1 MSMQLVQLLQ
11 RLSAEERGELLRRRG
26 LDAASGADL
35 GKLASKLA
43 DPGSL
48 VAAFA
53 ELDQFQHLVLRWLAD
68 QPGHA
73 AAWAALG
80 RELDGR
86 VPPDYL
92 ENALRELRLWGL
104 VDYEAAPAP
113 GYVATYGAVATSLPQ
128 PRGARLRELMAN
140 LDSET
145 LRRMAMGLG
154 LKAAPT
160 RDQRERQLLDSLG
173 NSDFCAGL
181 AGRLSEPARD
191 LLEWVRSEGGWVSQG
206 HVKSNPV
213 TKVTGLAAPTI
224 WDVGAAQKPLDP
236 LTELVHN
243 RLLWEFR
250 EYRWDSRVSG
260 YVVPREVEQALSG
273 RSLFDTGPLQPPLLE
288 RAERARGLLPNP
300 VHLMRDASHLLGF
313 VTTGRCEFRQQD
325 GEPYQRSLRAL
336 GKALQHPD
344 AGYPFLLWN
353 LCRASGLLHG
363 ADTTFTVA
371 EAGLADPRTLYLTL
385 LGGWSRTGWQGDYSL
400 ARVGNPRGLR
410 MRLLELL
417 VSLPADTWIERGSLE
432 GLCAFLWPAL
442 FSPRY
447 PGAGQAGDAALSSL
461 LHLALAEG
469 EAPDGTKAVLVPR
482 AVQLLLTK
490 QEGEEGGTLPP
501 WDERWTVQPD
511 RCVVVA
517 PNAHPKALLELWRLA
532 QIESN
537 QGAAVFRLTAASVA
551 TALNR
556 GMSPDAILKLL
567 RGRSATPLPP
577 TVERLIRDQGQRFGR
592 IRVGAAQAYV
602 RTDDPALLEEL
613 QRDRKLHG
621 LEWQELAPG
630 VAAVVNVGPTAAIE
644 VLRKAGYLPVAER
657 PGTQSPD
664 TPRSN
669 LPPLQ
674 VRQLQHFCRVAIRDG
689 LRLSVRWSEGGRSRR
704 AVIEPQELKDGHLY
718 AYWPGKDEEVV
729 LSLAA
734 ITLVSVA
741 GGEEAGW

>member
-1 MSMQLVQLLQ
+1 MQLLQLLQ
-11 RLSAEERGELLRRRG
+11 RLSPEERLELRRRRG
-26 LDAASGADL
+26 LDAGADGDL
-35 GKLASKLA
+35 AKLAGQLTQH
-43 DPGSL
+43 GSL
-48 VAAFA
+48 GAAIF
-53 ELDQFQHLVLRWLAD
+53 ELDQFQHLVLRWLGD

-73 AAWAALG
+73 AAWAALR

-104 VDYEAAPAP
+104 VDYEAERAP
-113 GYVATYGAVATSLPQ
+113 GYVATYAAVATAVPQ
-128 PRGARLRELMAN
+128 PRGARLRELMAQF
-140 LDSET
+140 DSEE
-145 LRRMAMGLG
+145 LRRVATGLG

-160 RDQRERQLLDSLG
+160 RDQRERQLLDSLS
-173 NSDFCAGL
+173 NSEFCGAL
-181 AGRLSEPARD
+181 AGRLSEPARG
-191 LLEWVRSEGGWVSQG
+191 LLEWVRSEGGWVSQEQMR
-206 HVKSNPV
+206 SNPV
-213 TKVTGLAAPTI
+213 AKVPVSPAPTI
-224 WDVGAAQKPLDP
+224 WDVGAAQKPLDA
-236 LTELVHN
+236 LTELVSS
-243 RLLWEFR
+243 RLLWAVQES
-250 EYRWDSRVSG
+250 RWASRVSG
-260 YVVPREVEQALSG
+260 YVVPREVEGALSG
-273 RSLFDTGPLQPPLLE
+273 RSLFDAGPLQPPLLQ
-288 RAERARGLLPNP
+288 RAEGARGLLPNP

-344 AGYPFLLWN
+344 PGYPFLLWN

-363 ADTTFTVA
+363 ADTAFTVA
-371 EAGLADPRTLYLTL
+371 EAGMADPRALYLTL
-385 LGGWSRTGWQGDYSL
+385 LGGWSRTGWQGDYAFSL
-400 ARVGNPRGLR
+400 VGNPRGLR

-417 VSLPADTWIERGSLE
+417 VSVPADTWAERGSFE
-432 GLCAFLWPAL
+432 ALCAFLWPAS

-447 PGAGQAGDAALSSL
+447 PGGGQFGAVALSSL

-469 EAPDGTKAVLVPR
+469 ETPNGTKAVLVPR

-490 QEGEEGGTLPP
+490 REGEEGEALPP

-511 RCVVVA
+511 RCVIVA

-532 QIESN
+532 QLESN
-537 QGAAVFRLTAASVA
+537 QGASVFRLTAASVA

-556 GMSPDAILKLL
+556 GMSPEAILKLL
-567 RGRSATPLPP
+567 RRRSAAPLPP
-577 TVERLIRDQGQRFGR
+577 TVERLIRDQGQRYGR

-602 RTDDPALLEEL
+602 RTDDEALLVEL

-630 VAAVVNVGPTAAIE
+630 IAAVVNVGPTAAIE

-657 PGTQSPD
+657 PATQTTDAPG
-664 TPRSN
+664 SN

-674 VRQLQHFCRVAIRDG
+674 VRQLQRFCRTAIRDG

-704 AVIEPQELKDGHLY
+704 AVIEPQEIKDGHLY
-718 AYWPGKDEEVV
+718 AYWPGKDEEMV
-729 LSLAA
+729 LSLAT

-741 GGEEAGW
+741 GGSEEAAW

>member
-1 MSMQLVQLLQ
+1 MQLVQLLQ
-11 RLSAEERGELLRRRG
+11 RLSPEERLELLRRRG
-26 LDAASGADL
+26 LDASAGADVA
-35 GKLASKLA
+35 KLAAQLTQL
-43 DPGSL
+43 GSL
-48 VAAFA
+48 GAAIF

-73 AAWAALG
+73 AAWPALR

-92 ENALRELRLWGL
+92 ENGLRELRLWGL
-104 VDYEAAPAP
+104 ADYEAAPAP
-113 GYVATYGAVATSLPQ
+113 GFVATYAAVATAVPQ
-128 PRGARLRELMAN
+128 PRGARLRELLAQF
-140 LDSET
+140 DSEG
-145 LRRMAMGLG
+145 LRRMATGLG

-160 RDQRERQLLDSLG
+160 RDQRESQLIDSLS
-173 NSDFCAGL
+173 NSEFGAAL
-181 AGRLSEPARD
+181 AGRLSEPARG
-191 LLEWVRSEGGWVSQG
+191 LLEWVRSEGGWVTQEQ
-206 HVKSNPV
+206 VKANPV
-213 TKVTGLAAPTI
+213 AKVSGLIVPAI
-224 WDVGAAQKPLDP
+224 WDVGASQKPLDP
-236 LTELVHN
+236 LTELVEG

-250 EYRWDSRVSG
+250 ESRWGARVHA

-273 RSLFDTGPLQPPLLE
+273 RSLFDAGPLQPPLLQRVE
-288 RAERARGLLPNP
+288 GARGLLPNP

-313 VTTGRCEFRQQD
+313 VTTGRCEFRQED

-344 AGYPFLLWN
+344 AGYPLLLWN

-363 ADTTFTVA
+363 ADTTFAVA

-385 LGGWSRTGWQGDYSL
+385 LGGWSRTGWQGDYVLS
-400 ARVGNPRGLR
+400 RVGNPRGLR
-410 MRLLELL
+410 MRLLDLL
-417 VSLPADTWIERGSLE
+417 VSVPADTWTERGSLD

-447 PGAGQAGDAALSSL
+447 PGGGQMGAAALSSL

-469 EAPDGTKAVLVPR
+469 ETPDGTKAVLVPR

-490 QEGEEGGTLPP
+490 QEGQEGEALPP
-501 WDERWTVQPD
+501 WDEHWTVQPD

-532 QIESN
+532 QLESN

-551 TALNR
+551 AALNR

-567 RGRSATPLPP
+567 RHRAAAPLPP
-577 TVERLIRDQGQRFGR
+577 TVERLIRDQGQRYGR

-602 RTDDPALLEEL
+602 RTDDEALLVEL

-630 VAAVVNVGPTAAIE
+630 VAAVVNVGPTAAME

-657 PGTQSPD
+657 PGTQARD
-664 TPRSN
+664 AAGSN

-674 VRQLQHFCRVAIRDG
+674 VRQLQRFCRVAIRDG

-704 AVIEPQELKDGHLY
+704 GVIEPQELKDGHLY

-741 GGEEAGW
+741 GGAEEAGW